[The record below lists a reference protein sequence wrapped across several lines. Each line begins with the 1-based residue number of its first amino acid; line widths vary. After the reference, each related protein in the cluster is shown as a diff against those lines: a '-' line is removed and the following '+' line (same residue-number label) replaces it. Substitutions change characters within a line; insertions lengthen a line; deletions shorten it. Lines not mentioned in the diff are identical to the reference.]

1 MNVHIRR
8 IEKEDVNVVSEIIC
22 RNFMEVN
29 IKDYPREEMEYLCQT
44 YTPQKIFEISD
55 YAHMYVACLE
65 NDVVGCGAIHSF
77 KGKKDESMLKAVFVL
92 PELHGQGIGK
102 EILGKLEEDKMFLSA
117 KRVEVLASITACK
130 FYLKRGYTYKGG
142 VKELDGD
149 GLYHLEKLRK

>member
-8 IEKEDVNVVSEIIC
+8 IEKEDVNVVSEIVC

-29 IKDYPREEMEYLCQT
+29 IRDYPREEMEYLCQT

-77 KGKKDESMLKAVFVL
+77 KVTV
-92 PELHGQGIGK
+92 Q
-102 EILGKLEEDKMFLSA
+102 SA
-117 KRVEVLASITACK
+117 PNNNL
-130 FYLKRGYTYKGG
+130 
-142 VKELDGD
+142 
-149 GLYHLEKLRK
+149 